1 MKKSRV
7 DIKNCHYTVNEEEN
21 NNLHKKLVCE
31 AENDNRSCWESTSS
45 SSDTQFEEKVS
56 LCIKSG
62 NSYETEESRGAYV
75 SSLQTSSPV
84 ISVPA
89 KSITSLPYS
98 VPVPST
104 SAASAS
110 PLSNHDPS
118 DDFSY
123 QCPFPG
129 CFYYT
134 DYTGMKTGSAARHG
148 RADHHISPTEFKTR
162 GLKWRR
168 ASRMKLLKRGV
179 GATS

>member
-1 MKKSRV
+1 MTIDLVGKAQVHHLTLNLKRKKAHASNQ
-7 DIKNCHYTVNEEEN
+7 K
-21 NNLHKKLVCE
+21 
-31 AENDNRSCWESTSS
+31 SC
-45 SSDTQFEEKVS
+45 DTYVS
-56 LCIKSG
+56 L
-62 NSYETEESRGAYV
+62 
-75 SSLQTSSPV
+75 LQTSSQV

-89 KSITSLPYS
+89 KSITLSAYS

-110 PLSNHDPS
+110 SLSNQDPS
-118 DDFSY
+118 DDFAY

-168 ASRMKLLKRGV
+168 VSRMKLLKRGV
-179 GATS
+179 VATS